1 MKKKIVTNVPHRIL
15 ITIIQLLNKQ
25 ITSNKII
32 KKYQKTYKRNSSMKV
47 AMELSIGNNAKPSL
61 IKIGK
66 KITKKLN
73 YKKD

>member
-1 MKKKIVTNVPHRIL
+1 
-15 ITIIQLLNKQ
+15 
-25 ITSNKII
+25 
-32 KKYQKTYKRNSSMKV
+32 MKV

-73 YKKD
+73 YKKDKTNLNMSVEIDSEC